1 MNSFDITCRTNVCYA
16 VDRYNRGLLES
27 QRLKRKF
34 WNKISYRL
42 FLAEK
47 SYESKINITYRINS
61 FIRYPLYY
69 ADNAKFRKNS
79 FSILLYTTIIDQ
91 IYAYDDFDYGW
102 QLDTPCAQIIM
113 TIGMKWS
120 FRTKQ
125 TSWKKRQKTQK
136 GSKCTSKLKM
146 FCTE

>member
-61 FIRYPLYY
+61 FIRYPLY
-69 ADNAKFRKNS
+69 S
-79 FSILLYTTIIDQ
+79 SISKEVIQYSIKYTTSISQ
-91 IYAYDDFDYGW
+91 NYAYDAFDYGL

>member
-47 SYESKINITYRINS
+47 SYESIIILTY
-61 FIRYPLYY
+61 
-69 ADNAKFRKNS
+69 RKNS
-79 FSILLYTTIIDQ
+79 LIRDPLFYADDAKNQKNLFSILLYILP
-91 IYAYDDFDYGW
+91 A
-102 QLDTPCAQIIM
+102 
-113 TIGMKWS
+113 
-120 FRTKQ
+120 
-125 TSWKKRQKTQK
+125 
-136 GSKCTSKLKM
+136 
-146 FCTE
+146 